1 MIVTV
6 SKEDLAAAEF
16 AVEVIQWY
24 QDDDQWYSGGPAK
37 TWDNAI
43 AAAGQCDD
51 RPMAELRTLYAHGKQ
66 ILEHYKIVSSER
78 SVVAGDRI
86 YEQVE
91 RQGAV
96 LIVRQYAGHIAT
108 SEAYRYV
115 GLVPR

>member
-1 MIVTV
+1 MTV
-6 SKEDLAAAEF
+6 SNEDLAAAEF
-16 AVEVIQWY
+16 AAEVIRWY
-24 QDDDQWYSGGPAK
+24 QDDEQWPPHCLPR
-37 TWDNAI
+37 TWDKAI
-43 AAAGQCDD
+43 GFAAQYDD
-51 RPMAELRTLYAHGKQ
+51 RPMSELRTLFAHGKK

-96 LIVRQYAGHIAT
+96 VIVRQFAGHIAT